1 MNLDQFK
8 QETPPEGK
16 EQLFFC
22 SEDVKLK
29 RKSALLSRKIY
40 IESVIT
46 TATGIRLTHLQN
58 SIKIINNRLNKIK

>member
-29 RKSALLSRKIY
+29 RKSALLRGKIY

-46 TATGIRLTHLQN
+46 TATGIRLTHLKN